1 MGSARLSPQEHLRS
15 SVPETEGGLGDLPF
29 AAGDEDAW
37 ESREAGGP
45 IMSILNQHLADSGSI
60 DRKGRTSWGPPPMP
74 VVLRIPR
81 VVEEEPTIEKTSPR
95 STEFRW
101 RVGVGAALLMLV
113 AAVPW
118 LVRWHPPIDGG
129 MQTVTPVAK
138 NDEESDIELLP
149 PLYAKA
155 PSAVMENESGIAE
168 ILDGLVV
175 PSPSGGSQ

>member
-1 MGSARLSPQEHLRS
+1 
-15 SVPETEGGLGDLPF
+15 
-29 AAGDEDAW
+29 
-37 ESREAGGP
+37 
-45 IMSILNQHLADSGSI
+45 
-60 DRKGRTSWGPPPMP
+60 MP

-81 VVEEEPTIEKTSPR
+81 VAEEGPRVEKMSPP

-118 LVRWHPPIDGG
+118 LVRWHPPIEGG
-129 MQTVTPVAK
+129 VQTAVPVVK
-138 NDEESDIELLP
+138 SDEESDIEFLP

-155 PSAVMENESGIAE
+155 PSGSLESESGMAE

-175 PSPSGGSQ
+175 PSPTGGSQ

>member
-1 MGSARLSPQEHLRS
+1 
-15 SVPETEGGLGDLPF
+15 
-29 AAGDEDAW
+29 
-37 ESREAGGP
+37 
-45 IMSILNQHLADSGSI
+45 
-60 DRKGRTSWGPPPMP
+60 MP

-81 VVEEEPTIEKTSPR
+81 VGEEEPRIEKMSPR

-118 LVRWHPPIDGG
+118 LVRWHPPIEGG
-129 MQTVTPVAK
+129 MQTAALVVK
-138 NDEESDIELLP
+138 SDEESDIELLP

-155 PSAVMENESGIAE
+155 PSGALENENGIVE

-175 PSPSGGSQ
+175 PSPTGGSQ